1 MLPHRGQVPQ
11 SAIFTIPGA
20 SAPAGF
26 HASTFLVSNAPT
38 ALQPEEDL
46 MSADR
51 SFTTRNDA
59 ERARLRALVAG
70 LTDADL
76 ARPMPAGWTVASV
89 LAHVAFWDQ
98 RILVLLDRWE
108 KSPSAVPPAIN
119 EADVDWVNDATKPLL
134 LAMPPRRAAELT
146 VAIAE
151 EVDARVAALSDA
163 LLARN
168 EAAGSPLS
176 MTRSVHREEHLDEIE
191 RALGA

>member
-1 MLPHRGQVPQ
+1 M
-11 SAIFTIPGA
+11 
-20 SAPAGF
+20 
-26 HASTFLVSNAPT
+26 PT
-38 ALQPEEDL
+38 DRTYMAL
-46 MSADR
+46 
-51 SFTTRNDA
+51 NDA
-59 ERARLRALVAG
+59 ARSRLRALVAR

-108 KSPSAVPPAIN
+108 QSPSTVPRAIN

-151 EVDARVAALSDA
+151 AVDARVAALPDD

-168 EAAGSPLS
+168 AAAGSPLL
-176 MTRSVHREEHLDEIE
+176 MTRAEHRGEHLDEIE
-191 RALGA
+191 HVLGGSTAARPH

>member
-1 MLPHRGQVPQ
+1 
-11 SAIFTIPGA
+11 
-20 SAPAGF
+20 
-26 HASTFLVSNAPT
+26 
-38 ALQPEEDL
+38 

-51 SFTTRNDA
+51 SFIARNDA
-59 ERARLRALVAG
+59 ERARLRALVAR

-108 KSPSAVPPAIN
+108 KSPSTVPPAIN
-119 EADVDWVNDATKPLL
+119 EADVDWVNDATKALL
-134 LAMPPRRAAELT
+134 LAMPPRRAADLT
-146 VAIAE
+146 VATAE
-151 EVDARVAALSDA
+151 AVDARVAALPDD

-176 MTRSVHREEHLDEIE
+176 MARSAHREEHLGEIE
-191 RALGA
+191 RVLRG

>member
-1 MLPHRGQVPQ
+1 MATDRTY
-11 SAIFTIPGA
+11 I
-20 SAPAGF
+20 
-26 HASTFLVSNAPT
+26 
-38 ALQPEEDL
+38 AL
-46 MSADR
+46 
-51 SFTTRNDA
+51 NDA
-59 ERARLRALVAG
+59 ARSRLRALVAR

-108 KSPSAVPPAIN
+108 QSPSAVPPVI
-119 EADVDWVNDATKPLL
+119 EADFDWVNDATKPLL

-151 EVDARVAALSDA
+151 AVDARVAALPDD

-168 EAAGSPLS
+168 NAAGSPLS
-176 MTRSVHREEHLDEIE
+176 MTRSAHREEHLDEIE
-191 RALGA
+191 RVLGA

>member
-1 MLPHRGQVPQ
+1 
-11 SAIFTIPGA
+11 
-20 SAPAGF
+20 
-26 HASTFLVSNAPT
+26 
-38 ALQPEEDL
+38 

-51 SFTTRNDA
+51 TYIARNDA
-59 ERARLRALVAG
+59 ERARLRALVAR

-108 KSPSAVPPAIN
+108 QSPSAVPPVIN

-134 LAMPPRRAAELT
+134 LAMPSRRAAELT
-146 VAIAE
+146 VATAE
-151 EVDARVAALSDA
+151 AVDARVAALPDD

-168 EAAGSPLS
+168 AAAGSPLL
-176 MTRSVHREEHLDEIE
+176 MTRAVHRGEHLDEIE
-191 RALGA
+191 HVLGGSTAARPH